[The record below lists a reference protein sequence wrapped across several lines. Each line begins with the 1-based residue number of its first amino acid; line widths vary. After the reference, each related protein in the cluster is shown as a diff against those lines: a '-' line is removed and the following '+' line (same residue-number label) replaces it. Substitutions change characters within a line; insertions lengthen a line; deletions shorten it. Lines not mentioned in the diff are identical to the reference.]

1 MKKINEDFDIPYYI
15 FEELID
21 FIEDKVKGNLKI
33 AKRNNIQGLLNL
45 AVLNKRISKEQA
57 DFLEQKYIKY

>member
-21 FIEDKVKGNLKI
+21 FIENKAKGNLKI
-33 AKRNNIQGLLNL
+33 AKRNNIQGLLDL
-45 AVLNKRISKEQA
+45 AVLNKRLSKEQA